1 MLHLRIVSPPE
12 RTEQVVAVLREQ
24 RGTAHLC
31 LFPQAALDPP
41 GDVIEAE
48 VAREAADDVLDAIAA
63 DELAQVGAVRLTD
76 GGTVLSERAEEAER
90 AAPGDPSDAVVWD
103 DLIAR
108 TGDEARLSGTFV
120 AFLALACLLA
130 AVGVI
135 TDSEVT
141 VVGAMVVGPE
151 FGPLA
156 AIVVGIARRRWQ
168 LVRQALVALG
178 VGFPA
183 AMVITVGATSL
194 GEALGLISPGSL
206 ADNEQVAFV
215 YQVGWTSL
223 IVSLLAGAAGML
235 SLTSAKSAVLV
246 GVFISVTTVPA
257 AGYAAV
263 AATLGAWD
271 RVLASTAQLAVNLTG
286 IVLAASLVLLVR
298 SSRRRAGDS
307 AVPIA

>member
-12 RTEQVVAVLREQ
+12 RTEQVLAALREQ
-24 RGTAHLC
+24 SGTAHLC
-31 LFPQAALDPP
+31 LFPQAALEPP
-41 GDVIEAE
+41 GDVIEAD

-63 DELAQVGAVRLTD
+63 NELAEVGAVRLTD
-76 GGTVLSERAEEAER
+76 GGTLLSERAEEAER
-90 AAPGDPSDAVVWD
+90 TAPGDASDAVVWD

-108 TGDEARLSGTFV
+108 TGEESRLSGTFV
-120 AFLALACLLA
+120 AFLSLACLLA
-130 AVGVI
+130 AVGVV

-156 AIVVGIARRRWQ
+156 ALVVGFSRRRWE
-168 LVRQALVALG
+168 LVRQAVLALV
-178 VGFPA
+178 VGFPV
-183 AMVITVGATSL
+183 AMVLTVGATSL
-194 GEALGLISPGSL
+194 GEALGLFSADSL

-215 YQVGWTSL
+215 YQVGWASL

-235 SLTSAKSAVLV
+235 SLTSAKSAALV

-286 IVLAASLVLLVR
+286 IVIAASLVLLVR
-298 SSRRRAGDS
+298 SSRRRDGDS